1 MSILRKTK
9 HVLFFAYQTST
20 LGTDVNKKHKN
31 YLNLYPSR
39 TITNLQKD
47 NFTLNVH
54 PEAFHKLEK
63 LTSVKLQNLG
73 ISELPEQMFRDSTQL
88 RSM

>member
-9 HVLFFAYQTST
+9 YVFFFSYKT
-20 LGTDVNKKHKN
+20 LGTDVNKKHEN
-31 YLNLYPSR
+31 YLNLYSSR

-73 ISELPEQMFRDSTQL
+73 INQLPEQMFRDSTQL